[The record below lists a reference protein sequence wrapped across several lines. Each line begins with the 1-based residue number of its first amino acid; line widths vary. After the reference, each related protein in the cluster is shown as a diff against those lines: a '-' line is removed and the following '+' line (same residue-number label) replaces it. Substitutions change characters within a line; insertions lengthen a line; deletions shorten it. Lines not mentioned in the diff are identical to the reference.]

1 MYEDLNKF
9 EQKMTDLS
17 AKSKKIDTSL
27 LLNEFYENLNLYD
40 NLAGGC
46 KADGLPIAIET
57 YQNILLQLPYSDLQ
71 ESIKH
76 IYETRPEFIT
86 RDSLL
91 ITAVIKKH
99 PKIAEFLFNTLFEKL
114 PASDANSVYIVLKS
128 LFTIIKNADKKTS
141 ALLADKIL
149 NTPQNIQKIIREQ
162 YIAGLYIDAPH
173 LRKKLFKIMT
183 DNSIDNYANFVKI
196 IQHDKSI
203 AKACLNMTEQD
214 LKNHLLNQE
223 TVSQMILLLVALS
236 EIPGTK
242 KQSTELLK
250 QLSKQKS
257 LLTATSFRN
266 ASRKLGNTQELR
278 SSFQIGKRVPK
289 TETNKSGWQT
299 TNTIPINEPSVL
311 FLGGDGTL
319 GAQQANGY
327 AKQIERLFNNN
338 NLTENIGIYSIAYDF
353 GDTSRDPNFANNPK
367 TSRNILMQQ
376 HGRKT
381 KPKKSTSID
390 DINPRYIQQIFD
402 TIFLPRISKNNERIS
417 TSDAIQNIR
426 NITIAAHCHG
436 GYTFLKLEEL
446 MQNKMIELGYTSA
459 ERSEIQQQL
468 LCVAYAP
475 YCPLGVSKSTFISFA
490 SVNDFEVEHNN
501 FFHSNIQLTAANND
515 FEIAW
520 FPDKQGN
527 FFMVKNLYEKH
538 FSDHDF
544 HGFPENISY
553 FSKGGKILIIFES
566 NAIINSVKSAIKKT
580 KISSVKELVTGGDDS
595 LGLEFETAKQ
605 NGATIYKQILD
616 NAKRISAPALTKGL

>member
-46 KADGLPIAIET
+46 KADGLPTAIET

-99 PKIAEFLFNTLFEKL
+99 QKIAEFLFNTLFEKL
-114 PASDANSVYIVLKS
+114 PASDANSVYIVLRS

-149 NTPQNIQKIIREQ
+149 NTPQNIQKIIHKH

-214 LKNHLLNQE
+214 LKNPLLNQE

-266 ASRKLGNTQELR
+266 ASRKLGNVQELR

-289 TETNKSGWQT
+289 TETNKSGWQA
-299 TNTIPINEPSVL
+299 TNTIPINEPCVL
-311 FLGGDGTL
+311 FLGGDGTR

-367 TSRNILMQQ
+367 ISRDILMQQ

-475 YCPLGVSKSTFISFA
+475 YCPLGVSKSTFIGFA
-490 SVNDFEVEHNN
+490 SVNDFEVEHKN
-501 FFHSNIQLTAANND
+501 FFHSDIQLTAANND

-538 FSDHDF
+538 SNDHDF
-544 HGFPENISY
+544 HGFPENLSY
-553 FSKGGKILIIFES
+553 FSNGGKILIIFES

-580 KISSVKELVTGGDDS
+580 KIPSVKELVTGGDDS

-605 NGATIYKQILD
+605 NGATIYKQILN
-616 NAKRISAPALTKGL
+616 NAKHIRAFTKSL